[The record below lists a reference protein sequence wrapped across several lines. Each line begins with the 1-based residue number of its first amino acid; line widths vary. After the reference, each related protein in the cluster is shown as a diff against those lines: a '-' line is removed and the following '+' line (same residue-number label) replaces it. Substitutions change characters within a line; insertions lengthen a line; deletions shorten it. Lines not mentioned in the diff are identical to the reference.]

1 MSDPQLQSRHQPS
14 GFNSRFAGGQLPFA
28 DYVSNTRTMLGQA
41 HAKHGSSSIEEI
53 VEGNAPF
60 ELQPAIE
67 NHSEQT
73 KKYRHGILLVHGL
86 TDSPYFMR
94 YLAEF
99 YRQQGF
105 LARVILL
112 PGHGT
117 QPGDLLE
124 VTWQEWFNAVQYGI
138 DELDKEADEI
148 YLAGLSAG
156 GALSLYQS
164 LVDVRIRGLFL
175 FSPALGITPRAAFA
189 SWHKGYSWLVPS
201 AKWVDIKPDTDSYK
215 YESLTKNAV
224 AQLYDLLK
232 NLDARLR
239 SHRVD
244 IPVFAAASAQDVT
257 VNFAATQRF
266 MRNATHPRNK
276 LVVYARERS
285 AQFDDAKIEWVSS
298 ALPEQRILDFSH
310 LSIVLPPE
318 DAHYGSAGDYANCI
332 HYYPG
337 EMEKY
342 RVCLT
347 QPQQVLLGEI
357 TEQNLRAGIVRRLT
371 YNPYFEQLKASMNQF
386 IGGLRADYL
395 HSTYSEYARRGMI
408 RMDCGECMGGGK

>member
-1 MSDPQLQSRHQPS
+1 MNSIFTQPRYRAS
-14 GFNSRFAGGQLPFA
+14 GLNSRFAGGTGTFA
-28 DYVSNTRTMLGQA
+28 DYVLHTQDMLRQA
-41 HAKHGSSSIEEI
+41 CINSGLTNIEQR
-53 VEGNAPF
+53 VRGNAPF
-60 ELQPAIE
+60 ELLPVGESVAGK
-67 NHSEQT
+67 T
-73 KKYRHGILLVHGL
+73 KRYRRGILLTHGL
-86 TDSPYFMR
+86 TDSPYFMH

-99 YRQQGF
+99 FQQQGF
-105 LARVILL
+105 RVLAVLL

-124 VTWQEWFNAVQYGI
+124 VTWQEWLKAVQYGA

-175 FSPALGITPRAAFA
+175 FSPALSITPRAAFA
-189 SWHKGYSWLVPS
+189 GWHKWYSWVIPS
-201 AKWVDIKPDTDSYK
+201 AKWVDVKPDTDIYK

-224 AQLYDLLK
+224 AQLYGLLK

-244 IPVFAAASAQDVT
+244 IPIFAAASAQDVT
-257 VNFAATQRF
+257 VDFAATLRF

-276 LVVYARERS
+276 LVVYAREQA
-285 AQFDDAKIEWVSS
+285 AQFSGAKIEWVSS
-298 ALPEQRILDFSH
+298 ALPDQHILDFSH

-318 DAHYGSAGDYANCI
+318 DAHYGCAGDYANCI
-332 HYYPG
+332 HYYPDD
-337 EMEKY
+337 MEKY
-342 RVCLT
+342 HVCLT

-357 TEQNLRAGIVRRLT
+357 TEQNLHASIVRRLT
-371 YNPYFEQLKASMNQF
+371 YNPHFENLKTSMSRF
-386 IGGLRADYL
+386 IGEL
-395 HSTYSEYARRGMI
+395 H
-408 RMDCGECMGGGK
+408 GE